1 MTISEDGSH
10 DGIMSERTLA
20 IAGRI
25 YAELQTMIQS
35 HGDEV
40 IAELMP
46 LIVSVLEEL
55 DLAFQECDDA
65 VRALEEL
72 RDELAQ
78 SKQETKR
85 QKQIRELIEEVRVVE
100 FDS

>member
-1 MTISEDGSH
+1 MVVESRTFF
-10 DGIMSERTLA
+10 ERL
-20 IAGRI
+20 IPKI
-25 YAELQTMIQS
+25 YVSNFQ
-35 HGDEV
+35 V

-85 QKQIRELIEEVRVVE
+85 QKQIRELIEEVRVEFIVE
-100 FDS
+100 IYSYLVYLP